1 MHLAYKF
8 VVEEVMTDHLNLPSS
23 AFERVLII
31 GSPGAGKSTLARR
44 IRDAMG
50 LPLIYLDMIW
60 HKPDGSNVTHAEF
73 DTLLEEVLRGDH
85 WIIDGNYLHTLPKR
99 LERCDTVIFLDMPV
113 EVCLAGAA
121 ARIGQP
127 REDLPWQEDTLDPE
141 FVAYIK
147 RFPTEQRPEIVKTLH
162 AWRDSRRVIE
172 LRSHAEVDAFLTHL
186 LTARDGHV
194 SA

>member
-1 MHLAYKF
+1 MA
-8 VVEEVMTDHLNLPSS
+8 DHLNLPSS

-73 DTLLEEVLRGDH
+73 DTQLEEVLRGDH

-127 REDLPWQEDTLDPE
+127 REDLLGRRISLIPNSLPILS
-141 FVAYIK
+141 A
-147 RFPTEQRPEIVKTLH
+147 FPLSNVLKL
-162 AWRDSRRVIE
+162 SRRSMRGAI
-172 LRSHAEVDAFLTHL
+172 ADALSSC
-186 LTARDGHV
+186 AAMPR
-194 SA
+194 